1 MVNWIFLLKKLIVNA
16 VGCIRRGFFMSI
28 FSVQLLNLASKLINS
43 LISEEKQCIFSRLT
57 WRYVLVYMKTNMW
70 LILNT

>member
-1 MVNWIFLLKKLIVNA
+1 
-16 VGCIRRGFFMSI
+16 MSI

>member
-1 MVNWIFLLKKLIVNA
+1 
-16 VGCIRRGFFMSI
+16 MSI

-43 LISEEKQCIFSRLT
+43 LISEEKQCILSRIT
-57 WRYVLVYMKTNMW
+57 WRYVLVYVKTNTW